1 MREGAPVDPN
11 LSLADMLPPD
21 KADESRI
28 LQAAFALV
36 AALAKRT
43 PSGKAEVTVT
53 LDAEG
58 WAALE
63 AERRRYLRPHASYV
77 YAPHPE
83 GTGAVRLVRAPAG
96 GSVTTCTRDADEG
109 GGLTW
114 AEIGRMAAEA
124 RAAELIVPMTD
135 RGFRKLAGDLAPPP
149 SPTVLASGEIERDVN
164 GWRVRLRRIA

>member
-36 AALAKRT
+36 ASLARRT
-43 PSGKAEVTVT
+43 PSGRAEVTVT

-83 GTGAVRLVRAPAG
+83 GAGAVRLVRAQG
-96 GSVTTCTRDADEG
+96 DAVVLYADPP
-109 GGLTW
+109 TD
-114 AEIGRMAAEA
+114 AAPRRQCVHA
-124 RAAELIVPMTD
+124 NGPCPD
-135 RGFRKLAGDLAPPP
+135 P
-149 SPTVLASGEIERDVN
+149 SPHCGFCGRTTYDGGPHAECRATSLGA
-164 GWRVRLRRIA
+164 A

>member
-28 LQAAFALV
+28 LQAAFQLV

-43 PSGKAEVTVT
+43 PSGKAEVTVA

-83 GTGAVRLVRAPAG
+83 GAGAVRLVRESVG
-96 GSVTTCTRDADEG
+96 GSAITCTRDADER

-114 AEIGRMAAEA
+114 AEIGRMAEEA
-124 RAAELIVPMTD
+124 RAAELIIPMTE
-135 RGFRKLAGDLAPPP
+135 RGFLRLAGDLAPPLGP
-149 SPTVLASGEIERDVN
+149 EVLASGEIERDVN
-164 GWRVRLRRIA
+164 GWRVRLRRVA